1 MNIPHS
7 WRSVLRD
14 EIAQPY
20 FVDLFIWLQ
29 NERTQFS
36 IFPPEELVF
45 SALSLTPPEQ
55 VRVVILGQDPY
66 HGSGQAHG
74 LSFSVQR
81 GVRVPPSLRNIY
93 AELQSDLGI
102 EAPLHGNLESW
113 AHQGVLLLN
122 TTLTVRERDAGSH
135 AGHGWEKFT
144 DAIISVLGSQQSH
157 VVFVLWGSHAQKKSG
172 LIQPQHT
179 ILTSAHP
186 SPLSAHRGFLGSRPF
201 SQINQALTAHSQQA
215 IDWRIPL

>member
-122 TTLTVRERDAGSH
+122 TTLTVREGDAGSH